1 MSERA
6 RARDRE
12 RGQEKH
18 GDKTETETL
27 HLQPD
32 TTDYTQGV
40 LGRTYIGHT
49 NQGKQSTKGNKIQ

>member
-6 RARDRE
+6 RVRDRE

-18 GDKTETETL
+18 GGKTETKTL
-27 HLQPD
+27 HLQPH

-40 LGRTYIGHT
+40 LGRTHRGHI
-49 NQGKQSTKGNKIQ
+49 N

>member
-6 RARDRE
+6 RVRDRE

-18 GDKTETETL
+18 GGKTETKTL

-40 LGRTYIGHT
+40 LGRTHKLRQT
-49 NQGKQSTKGNKIQ
+49 EHEREQNSMN

>member
-1 MSERA
+1 MSEKDRV
-6 RARDRE
+6 RDRE

-18 GDKTETETL
+18 GGKTETKTL

-40 LGRTYIGHT
+40 LGRTHRGHT
-49 NQGKQSTKGNKIQ
+49 GQTEYEREQNSMN